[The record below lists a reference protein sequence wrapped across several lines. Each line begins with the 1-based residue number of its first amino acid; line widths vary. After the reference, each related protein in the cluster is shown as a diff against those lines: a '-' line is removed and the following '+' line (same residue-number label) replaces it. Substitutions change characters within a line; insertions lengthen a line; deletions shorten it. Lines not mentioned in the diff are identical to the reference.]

1 MKNLI
6 LASLLLASSLL
17 LNSEAQAAMKPQ
29 LQCQFTYYLP
39 NSDDIALQITGNSYN
54 FIESN
59 SVIKFR
65 DDRSRDWGTVSI
77 TDDGGAT
84 PTLHINIL
92 QWQQDVT
99 IDHEQDIS
107 LRGAEQNMFGL
118 KCHVYR
124 IQDLK
129 NAYGSLLNMPEPKPY
144 TLQKSSKSLNNW
156 MFGTKSF
163 PYADVFEETYEVK
176 ENSGFGVTEHDVVF
190 NTNYA
195 TIVGYEVISNWHDG
209 TNGNWSIDE
218 RTVGG
223 TRAIIEIRSKQF
235 RGMNYTV
242 KVYWVPNFTFA
253 QDWRFNNPW
262 PK

>member
-1 MKNLI
+1 MKKLVIASLI
-6 LASLLLASSLL
+6 LATGTLI
-17 LNSEAQAAMKPQ
+17 NSQAQAAMKPQ
-29 LQCQFTYYLP
+29 LQCEFTYYMP
-39 NSDDIALQITGNSYN
+39 NSDDITLQIKGTSNN
-54 FIESN
+54 FIEN
-59 SVIKFR
+59 NPVVKLY
-65 DDRSRDWGTVSI
+65 DDHYRDWGSVSLS
-77 TDDGGAT
+77 DGGSQN
-84 PTLHINIL
+84 PTLHIDIL
-92 QWQQDVT
+92 QWRQDVV

-129 NAYGSLLNMPEPKPY
+129 NGYSSLLSMPEPKPY

-163 PYADVFEETYEVK
+163 PYADVFEETIEIK
-176 ENSGFGVTEHDVVF
+176 ENSGFGVTEKDAVF
-190 NTNYA
+190 NTNFA

-242 KVYWVPNFTFA
+242 KVYWVPNFDFA
-253 QDWRFNNPW
+253 QDWRFNNPF
-262 PK
+262 